1 MHDLVH
7 FLTHLQFGQLHLT
20 HLRVSQLRLGA
31 KELLLLKV
39 LVDARGRVVSRT
51 ELRRRVGLQSDR
63 RCDDLLVNV
72 RRAVGPDV
80 VQNVRSRGWRVDPSA
95 LNPDS

>member
-1 MHDLVH
+1 MHDLIH
-7 FLTHLQFGQLHLT
+7 FFTHLQFGQVHLT
-20 HLRVSQLRLGA
+20 HLQLTQLRLGA

-51 ELRRRVGLQSDR
+51 ELRRRVGLRSDR

-72 RRAVGPDV
+72 RQAVGPAV
-80 VQNVRSRGWRVDPSA
+80 VQNVRSRGWRVDPSVLA
-95 LNPDS
+95 PDT

>member
-1 MHDLVH
+1 MHDLIH
-7 FLTHLQFGQLHLT
+7 FFTHLQFGQLHLT
-20 HLRVSQLRLGA
+20 HLSQLRLGA

-51 ELRRRVGLQSDR
+51 ELRRRVGLRSDR

-72 RRAVGPDV
+72 RQAVGPDV

-95 LNPDS
+95 LTADT